1 MGFISHTLFNLINN
15 NMKPDYREKVLSNFE
30 SMNKRITDLVEMLD
44 GKRPGNDKVAKAH
57 LVELQK
63 LVQNSETLVSVS

>member
-1 MGFISHTLFNLINN
+1 
-15 NMKPDYREKVLSNFE
+15 MKPDYKEKVLSNFD
-30 SMNKRITDLVEMLD
+30 SMNKRINDLVEMLD

>member
-30 SMNKRITDLVEMLD
+30 SMNKRITDLVEMLN
-44 GKRPGNDKVAKAH
+44 GTRPGDDKVAKAH
-57 LVELQK
+57 LMELQR
-63 LVQNSETLVSVS
+63 LLENSETLVSVS